1 MNPKGNYFL
10 DSRKFLSKPSQDTLC
25 FVIVSTEIHKFIFW
39 SHLSEENP
47 GKPQKFHENPDH
59 SPIESIKSAEQR
71 S

>member
-10 DSRKFLSKPSQDTLC
+10 DSRKLLSKPSQDALY
-25 FVIVSTEIHKFIFW
+25 FVMVLTEIHKIIFW

-47 GKPQKFHENPDH
+47 EKPPKFHRNPYH
-59 SPIESIKSAEQR
+59 SRIESIESAEQR